1 MSQKQLEDR
10 QDVVKALETG
20 QIQFGHNYQV
30 LFGAR
35 R

>member
-1 MSQKQLEDR
+1 MSQTQLEDR
-10 QDVVKALETG
+10 KDVVKAVEMG

-35 R
+35 